1 MISLYYILD
10 PLRWV
15 ILWLSDVCILLY
27 TSYVLLS
34 MLLRVEQDFR
44 RGVGIITVK
53 NQCHPV
59 SCIFFC
65 TKKYINIS
73 IL

>member
-1 MISLYYILD
+1 MENDKSVLYTRSTTMGYFMI
-10 PLRWV
+10 
-15 ILWLSDVCILLY
+15 VCILLY

-34 MLLRVEQDFR
+34 MLLRVEYDFG

-65 TKKYINIS
+65 TQKYINIS
-73 IL
+73 TL